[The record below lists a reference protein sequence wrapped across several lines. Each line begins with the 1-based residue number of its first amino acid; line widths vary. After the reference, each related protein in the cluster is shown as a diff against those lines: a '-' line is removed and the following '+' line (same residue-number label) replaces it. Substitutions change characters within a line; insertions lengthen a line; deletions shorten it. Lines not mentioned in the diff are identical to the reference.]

1 MKTTTFLSLLVSV
14 VLMSCVGKP
23 VQDERVVTVTIEPL
37 RYFTEQIA
45 GDKFKVVTMVPKGGN
60 PETYEPSTK
69 QMMDLSVSDV
79 YIKVGNI
86 GFERTWMQKLEA
98 NAPHSI
104 IVDSSEGVTPLRT
117 PHDDIDPHTWMSVV
131 NARIIARNICQALV
145 QIDSKDSIYFQDNLK
160 LLLQQI
166 DDVDASIR
174 KTLTESKTRSFLI
187 YHPVLTYFAH
197 DYNLNQIAME
207 EEGREPSASQ
217 LKNVIMDA
225 RSKGVK
231 IFFVQSEFANRNIDI
246 VAEETQTTKTA
257 INPLGYNWTKEM
269 LKVAQSLR

>member
-1 MKTTTFLSLLVSV
+1 
-14 VLMSCVGKP
+14 
-23 VQDERVVTVTIEPL
+23 
-37 RYFTEQIA
+37 
-45 GDKFKVVTMVPKGGN
+45 
-60 PETYEPSTK
+60 
-69 QMMDLSVSDV
+69 
-79 YIKVGNI
+79 
-86 GFERTWMQKLEA
+86 
-98 NAPHSI
+98 
-104 IVDSSEGVTPLRT
+104 
-117 PHDDIDPHTWMSVV
+117 MSVV
-131 NARIIARNICQALV
+131 NARIISRNICQALV
-145 QIDSKDSIYFQDNLK
+145 QIDSKDSIYFQGNLK

-231 IFFVQSEFANRNIDI
+231 TFLVQSEFANRNIDI

-257 INPLGYNWTKEM
+257 INPLGYNWNKEM

>member
-1 MKTTTFLSLLVSV
+1 MKH

-69 QMMDLSVSDV
+69 QMMDLSVSDL

-117 PHDDIDPHTWMSVV
+117 SHDDIDPHTWMSVV